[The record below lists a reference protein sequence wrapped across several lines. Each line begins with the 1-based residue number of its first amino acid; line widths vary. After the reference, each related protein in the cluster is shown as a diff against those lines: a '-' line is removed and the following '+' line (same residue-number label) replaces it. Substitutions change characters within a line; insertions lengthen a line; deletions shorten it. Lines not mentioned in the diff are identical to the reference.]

1 MTKEALIAKL
11 AQSIET
17 REKDAA
23 FWKADSEARKAHG
36 DTVAAEDSYHVWCAI
51 VKFELPKMRK
61 ILEDIKDLE
70 V

>member
-23 FWKADSEARKAHG
+23 FWKADSDARKVHG

-51 VKFELPKMRK
+51 VNFELPKMRK

>member
-1 MTKEALIAKL
+1 MTKQALISKL

-36 DTVAAEDSYHVWCAI
+36 DTVSGAPS
-51 VKFELPKMRK
+51 
-61 ILEDIKDLE
+61 
-70 V
+70 

>member
-1 MTKEALIAKL
+1 MTKQALIKKL
-11 AQSIET
+11 TQSIET

-36 DTVAAEDSYHVWCAI
+36 DAVAAEDSCHVWCAL
-51 VKFELPKMRK
+51 VNFELPRMRK
-61 ILEDIKDLE
+61 ILEDIKTLE